1 MKPAVAPTTH
11 SGAGRGFATLDD
23 LLARGAGDGT
33 RCLLRVDLNVPM
45 HAGEVRDA
53 TRFERVTP
61 TIRRLSQAG
70 FRLGLLSHF
79 GRPQDKPDPRLSL
92 EPVAQALAR
101 HLSMPVAFLGD
112 CADTHGGKALAAL
125 PRGGVG
131 VFENTRFHAGE
142 TANDDGFA
150 RRLAAAG
157 DVYVN
162 DAFSASHRA
171 HASIAALA
179 RLLPCYVGDA
189 MCAEL
194 DSLQH
199 LLGDMRRPAVAI
211 VGGAKLTGKLSLLEA
226 LVQRFDTLILG
237 GGMAN
242 LFLAAQG
249 VEVGDSLLE
258 RERIEDA
265 KSVAA
270 LAQAHGCKL
279 LPPRD
284 VVAARTCAP
293 HAAHRVIDLADK
305 ADGVNR
311 DEKILDVG
319 AESLRV
325 MAAYFET
332 AATVV
337 WNGPLGVFE
346 TPPFDQG
353 GETAA
358 RHVAMLTKI
367 GALTSVAGGGE
378 TAMLLE
384 QAGATRDFSYISAGG
399 GAFLR
404 WLEGGDLP
412 GLEAA
417 RTAAATTTAT
427 REGKA

>member
-1 MKPAVAPTTH
+1 MRHATAID
-11 SGAGRGFATLDD
+11 GRDFATLDD
-23 LLARGAGDGT
+23 LLCGGAGDGA

-45 HAGEVRDA
+45 DGGAVRDA
-53 TRFERVTP
+53 TRFERIVP
-61 TIRRLSQAG
+61 TIGRLRAAG
-70 FRLGLLSHF
+70 FRIGLLSHF
-79 GRPQDKPDPRLSL
+79 GRPGGRPDPSLSL
-92 EPVAQALAR
+92 EPVARALAR
-101 HLSMPVAFLGD
+101 HLSLPVPFLGD
-112 CADTHGGKALAAL
+112 CAGAQGGKALAAL

-142 TANDDGFA
+142 SANDAAFA
-150 RRLAAAG
+150 RRLAANG

-171 HASIAALA
+171 HASIVALA
-179 RLLPCYVGDA
+179 RLLPCHVGDA
-189 MCAEL
+189 MLGEL
-194 DSLQH
+194 ESLRG
-199 LLGDMRRPAVAI
+199 LLGELRRPAVAI
-211 VGGAKLTGKLSLLEA
+211 VGGAKLTGKLALLEA
-226 LVQRFDTLILG
+226 LVQRFDALILG

-242 LFLAAQG
+242 LFLAARG
-249 VEVGDSLLE
+249 VEVGASLAE
-258 RERIEDA
+258 RARIEDA
-265 KSVAA
+265 RAVEG
-270 LAQAHGCKL
+270 LARASGCRL
-279 LPPRD
+279 LAPRD
-284 VVAARTCAP
+284 AVVARECAP
-293 HAAHRVIDLADK
+293 HAAHRVVDLQDK
-305 ADGVNR
+305 AGGVGR
-311 DEKILDVG
+311 DERILDVG

-384 QAGATRDFSYISAGG
+384 QAGATRDFSHVSTGG

-417 RTAAATTTAT
+417 RAAWAKAGTAK
-427 REGKA
+427 EGKT